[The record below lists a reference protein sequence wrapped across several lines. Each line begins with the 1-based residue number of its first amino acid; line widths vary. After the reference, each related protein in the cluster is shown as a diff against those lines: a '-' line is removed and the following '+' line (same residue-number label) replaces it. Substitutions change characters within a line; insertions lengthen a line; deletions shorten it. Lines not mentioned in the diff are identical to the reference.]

1 MICKRDFGKMA
12 GTALTG
18 LSIALASAVPAQA
31 AETPNPKLSHNQV
44 VGQSQTVTY
53 SDGTTVTGVMADDG
67 QNVQLYLNE
76 EYVKTASLEELAEAA
91 KMAESTQSGGV
102 QLRSACGHVLNGVAA
117 ANGLLWTAA
126 GLTAGTGNLPAAA
139 VAGVSGVATSA
150 IIGVAGAEC

>member
-102 QLRSACGHVLNGVAA
+102 QLRSACGHVLNG
-117 ANGLLWTAA
+117 LLWTAA